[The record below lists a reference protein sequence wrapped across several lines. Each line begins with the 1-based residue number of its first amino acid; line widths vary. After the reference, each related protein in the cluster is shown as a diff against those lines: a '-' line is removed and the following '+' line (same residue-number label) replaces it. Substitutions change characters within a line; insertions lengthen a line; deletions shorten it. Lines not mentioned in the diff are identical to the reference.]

1 MKYTILVIEDEKPVR
16 KFLSTGLSGN
26 DFKIIEAGT
35 GAEGLTLASQ
45 FLPEVI
51 LVDLGLPDIDG
62 IEIIKKLRE
71 WSHASII
78 VISARWKENEKVA
91 ALDSGADDYLTKP
104 FGMSELQARIRVA
117 LRRNSLTHA
126 AQTDNSVF
134 EQDFLKVDFA
144 SRTVFIKNEKIHL
157 TPIEYRLLSVMIKY
171 AGKVVTHRQLLEE
184 VWGGEKGEDF
194 NQYARVYMAHLR
206 RKIEPDP
213 AHPKILITEVG
224 VGYRLITD

>member
-1 MKYTILVIEDEKPVR
+1 MLFRSV
-16 KFLSTGLSGN
+16 
-26 DFKIIEAGT
+26 
-35 GAEGLTLASQ
+35 LATQ
-45 FLPEVI
+45 YLPDVI

-62 IEIIKKLRE
+62 IELIREIRE
-71 WSHASII
+71 WYKASII

-104 FGMSELQARIRVA
+104 FGMNELQARIRVA
-117 LRRNSLTHA
+117 LRNNSRTGEFKK
-126 AQTDNSVF
+126 DGFVF
-134 EQDFLKVDFA
+134 EKEFLKVDFE
-144 SRTVFIKNEKIHL
+144 SRSVFIRNEKIHL
-157 TPIEYRLLSVMIKY
+157 TPIEYKLLSVMIKY
-171 AGKVVTHRQLLEE
+171 AGKVVTHKQLLEE

-224 VGYRLITD
+224 VGYRLTTD

>member
-1 MKYTILVIEDEKPVR
+1 MKHTILIIEDEKPVR
-16 KFLSTGLSGN
+16 KFLSAGLSTS
-26 DFKIIEAGT
+26 DYKIIEAEKGH
-35 GAEGLTLASQ
+35 EGIVLAAQ
-45 FLPEVI
+45 YLPDVI

-62 IEIIKKLRE
+62 IELIREIRE
-71 WSHASII
+71 WYKASII

-104 FGMSELQARIRVA
+104 FGINELQARIRVA
-117 LRRNSLTHA
+117 IRN
-126 AQTDNSVF
+126 NSRTGDDKKERPVF
-134 EQDFLKVDFA
+134 EKEFLKVDFE
-144 SRTVFIKNEKIHL
+144 SRSVFINSEKIHL
-157 TPIEYRLLSVMIKY
+157 TPIEYKLLSVMIKY
-171 AGKVVTHRQLLEE
+171 AGKVVTHKQLLEE

-224 VGYRLITD
+224 VGYRLTTD

>member
-1 MKYTILVIEDEKPVR
+1 MKHTILIIEDEKPVR
-16 KFLSTGLSGN
+16 KFLSAGLSAS
-26 DFKIIEAGT
+26 DYKIIEAEKGR
-35 GAEGLTLASQ
+35 EGIVLATQ
-45 FLPEVI
+45 YLPDVI

-62 IEIIKKLRE
+62 IELIREIRE
-71 WSHASII
+71 WYKASII

-104 FGMSELQARIRVA
+104 FGMNELQARIRVA
-117 LRRNSLTHA
+117 LRNNSRTGEFKK
-126 AQTDNSVF
+126 DGFVF
-134 EQDFLKVDFA
+134 EKEFLKVDFE
-144 SRTVFIKNEKIHL
+144 SRSVFISNEKIHL
-157 TPIEYRLLSVMIKY
+157 TPIEYKLLSVMIKY
-171 AGKVVTHRQLLEE
+171 AGKVVTHKQLLEE

-224 VGYRLITD
+224 VGYRLTTD